1 MGCGKMNGR
10 SFTREFKLA
19 VLQEL
24 QAGKSVTEVCREREL
39 KAEIVCRWRREYE
52 RDPERAFSGKGNPC
66 REEAMT
72 GHLERKIGQLCI
84 ENDFLRK
91 ANIALQGR
99 LAELKKTRQP
109 Q

>member
-24 QAGKSVTEVCREREL
+24 QVGKSVTEVCREREL
-39 KAEIVCRWRREYE
+39 KAEVVCRWKREYE
-52 RDPERAFSGKGNPC
+52 KDPEHAFSGKGNPC
-66 REEAMT
+66 REEARNAQ
-72 GHLERKIGQLCI
+72 LERKIGQLYL
-84 ENDFLRK
+84 ENDFLRRV
-91 ANIALQGR
+91 NIALQGR